1 MRRGWPSVCRSPM
14 ANRTHKRKLIT
25 QQLANRTHK
34 RNVYLS
40 NVHWSPMASFQVQSA
55 VANDPISNGATELSK
70 VPQSALAAGAK
81 SYPWLLDIT
90 GDTPVMFAA
99 SLPTDTGVQRATKC
113 IKVPS
118 CPKCRKAHLLHGA
131 KSYPWLLD
139 ITGDTPVMFATTWR
153 KSAAAWHN
161 NVPQVGTPHK
171 TVNTGNCT
179 ADHLSN
185 THFCAQAAKPI
196 KRPRKN

>member
-1 MRRGWPSVCRSPM
+1 M
-14 ANRTHKRKLIT
+14 
-25 QQLANRTHK
+25 
-34 RNVYLS
+34 
-40 NVHWSPMASFQVQSA
+40 
-55 VANDPISNGATELSK
+55 
-70 VPQSALAAGAK
+70 GAK

-99 SLPTDTGVQRATKC
+99 SLPTDTGVQRAAKC

-196 KRPRKN
+196 KRPRNPWRSPSPQQSPKRLWPPACPRPSSGSVADLHRPDSNIHGDTN